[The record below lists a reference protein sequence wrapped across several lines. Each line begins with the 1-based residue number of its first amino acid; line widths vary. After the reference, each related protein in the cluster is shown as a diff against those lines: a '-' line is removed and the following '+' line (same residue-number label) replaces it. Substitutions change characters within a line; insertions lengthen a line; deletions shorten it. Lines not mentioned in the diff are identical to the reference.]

1 MAADNLPPRT
11 LPLLYLG
18 TAHVSL
24 ALAFVFS
31 GLWPQAVAGFFYHA
45 WLIGLV
51 HLITLGWISFS
62 VVGAFYVVAP
72 LALRLS
78 MPVRR
83 ADYVAYGFAV
93 IGLIGM
99 VGHFWIQQYS
109 GMAWS
114 AGTIASGLLYL
125 TARIAIRI
133 QDARIPRAVKLHVA
147 LACVNFWF
155 AATMGLLIACDKVE
169 HFLPGFVLSNVFAH
183 AHLAALGWAV
193 MMVVGI
199 SYRMLPMWFPS
210 KMPAGRSIYAS
221 AALLETGTIGLFVTL
236 LGGSALT
243 RLFGTVVVVGLI
255 VFAAHVIWMLRHR
268 VSKPVDARRPDFAHL
283 HGAMAAASLGV
294 SAALGITLLLNPT
307 SPLMLH
313 IAAAYGVLGLIGF
326 LAQMIVAMEA
336 RLLPMVTWFW
346 AYAASNHRMPPPS
359 PHVMRD
365 RSLQAIIF
373 AGWTIGVPALAGGM
387 FLESPRLVSIGAWSL
402 FASVAI
408 ALVDNAAVVRNAVN
422 ATRARAETS
431 ARVPLQC

>member
-24 ALAFVFS
+24 ALAFVCA

-51 HLITLGWISFS
+51 HLITLGWITFS
-62 VVGAFYVVAP
+62 IVGAFYVVAP

-83 ADYVAYGFAV
+83 ADYVAYAFAV

-114 AGTIASGLLYL
+114 AGTIASGMLYM
-125 TARIAIRI
+125 TARIGIQI
-133 QDARIPRAVKLHVA
+133 QDARIPRAVRVHVA

-199 SYRMLPMWFPS
+199 GYRMLPMWLPS
-210 KMPAGRSIYAS
+210 KMPSGRSVYAG
-221 AALLETGTIGLFVTL
+221 AALLETGVIGLFVTL
-236 LGGSALT
+236 LVGNALNW
-243 RLFGTVVVVGLI
+243 LFGIVVVAGLV

-268 VSKPVDARRPDFAHL
+268 VSKPIDARRPDFAHL
-283 HGAMAAASLGV
+283 HGAMAAAALAASAVLGV
-294 SAALGITLLLNPT
+294 TLLLNPT

-313 IAAAYGVLGLIGF
+313 IAAAYGVLGLVGF

-346 AYAASNHRMPPPS
+346 AYSASNYRVPPPS

-365 RSLQAIIF
+365 RSLQAIVF
-373 AGWTIGVPALAGGM
+373 AGWTIGVPALASGM
-387 FLESPRLVSIGAWSL
+387 FFESPRLVSVGAWSL
-402 FASVAI
+402 FASIAI
-408 ALVDNAAVVRNAVN
+408 ALLDNAAVVRKAVM
-422 ATRARAETS
+422 AR
-431 ARVPLQC
+431 